1 MESSRIAASLARA
14 LTDAKVTQYRL
25 IREAGLTQ
33 STARRAL
40 GLELLPQPDGTTAVG
55 EPSLAAAE
63 KAARLAGL
71 EIRLI
76 PMRGEPA
83 SHAMPAR
90 GSKSGP
96 LTRKPDL

>member
-1 MESSRIAASLARA
+1 MESSRIAAALARA
-14 LTDAKVTQYRL
+14 LHDAKITQYRL

-40 GLELLPQPDGTTAVG
+40 GQELLPQPDGTTSVG

-71 EIRLI
+71 ELRLI
-76 PMRGEPA
+76 PMRGEPT

-96 LTRKPDL
+96 LTRKHDL